1 MLCHL
6 CWEEEDA
13 WESVVRAMGRRLS
26 FLAHWDS
33 KATCK
38 MCRKAGESQPVVST
52 CKCTVL
58 LESMKGSANKERL
71 KATDVKQMR
80 GAGPALRTV

>member
-58 LESMKGSANKERL
+58 LESTKGSDNEERL
-71 KATDVKQMR
+71 KAIDVKQMR

>member
-1 MLCHL
+1 M
-6 CWEEEDA
+6 
-13 WESVVRAMGRRLS
+13 RAMGRRLS